1 MFNPNSSLLAGA
13 MTRDQLQA
21 ALTSAQ
27 QAYIELSTGAKG
39 VSFSYTQGD
48 GTRSVSYQQTDIGQ
62 LTALIQLL
70 QAQLGIVKRP
80 RVTLRFRY

>member
-70 QAQLGIVKRP
+70 QAQLDIVKRP